1 MSWLKRSVAA
11 VKRNDPAART
21 TLEVHL
27 TYPGLHAMFWHRLSH
42 FLYRHPLF
50 LLVKIPAQFWRF
62 ITAVD
67 IHHGHTIVAG
77 VFLAHGMGL
86 VIGETAVIEDDVVL
100 FHGVTLG
107 GTGRDTGKRHPTVK
121 KGAMISARAQI
132 LGPVVIGERSKIG
145 AGAVVISDIPADA
158 TAVGVP
164 AKVVRLNGRKVEK
177 GHD

>member
-21 TLEVHL
+21 TLEVLL
-27 TYPGLHAMFWHRLSH
+27 TYPGLHALFWHRLSH
-42 FLYRHPLF
+42 FLYRHQLF
-50 LLVKIPAQFWRF
+50 LLAKIHAQFWRF
-62 ITAVD
+62 ITGVE
-67 IHHGHTIVAG
+67 IHPGATIGAG
-77 VFLAHGMGL
+77 VFIDHGMGI
-86 VIGETAVIEDDVVL
+86 VIGETAEIEEDVVL
-100 FHGVTLG
+100 FHGVTL
-107 GTGRDTGKRHPTVK
+107 
-121 KGAMISARAQI
+121 AQI